1 MPKAGDLAQE
11 LRAAVAH
18 FWKTRS
24 SQGKKQGGKTGAK
37 DAGARSMVTGGKQM
51 DGFIRLFARII
62 EAEGIPSE
70 AVELSATTLPGYFRP
85 EKDWDLVVVLDGR
98 LIASVEFKSHVGSFG
113 NNFNNRVEEALGNA
127 TDLNTAYREGAFRP
141 SSKPWLGYMML
152 LEEHQKS
159 TRPVRLREPHFP
171 AFPEFHEA
179 SYQRRYELF
188 CTRLVRERLYDAACL
203 IVSPAERGTD
213 GQYKEPLEELAFS
226 NFVSSLQGKLTE
238 ARRRVLPE

>member
-1 MPKAGDLAQE
+1 MPAPRNLHQDLR
-11 LRAAVAH
+11 RAVTH
-18 FWKTRS
+18 FWKTRT
-24 SQGKKQGGKTGAK
+24 SQGKRQGGKSGAK

-51 DGFIRLFARII
+51 NGFVSLFASIV
-62 EAEGIPSE
+62 EAEGIP
-70 AVELSATTLPGYFRP
+70 ASAINVRRTTLPGYFRP

-141 SSKPWLGYMML
+141 STKPWMGYMML
-152 LEEHQKS
+152 LEEHKKS
-159 TRPVRLREPHFP
+159 TRPVKLRQPHFP
-171 AFPEFHEA
+171 AFSEFTKA

-203 IVSPAERGTD
+203 IVSPADRGAD
-213 GQYKEPLEELAFS
+213 GEYKEPLEELAFS
-226 NFVSSLQGKLTE
+226 NFVLSLQGKLTE
-238 ARRRVLPE
+238 ARRRRPSE